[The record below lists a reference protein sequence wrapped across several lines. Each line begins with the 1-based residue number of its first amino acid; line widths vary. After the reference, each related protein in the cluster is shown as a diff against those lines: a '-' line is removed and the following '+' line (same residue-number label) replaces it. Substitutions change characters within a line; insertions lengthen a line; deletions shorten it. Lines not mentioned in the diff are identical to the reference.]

1 MSNIIQPSRRE
12 PSLLLAHGAMLA
24 VSVFYALN
32 YYIMKGVLEFV
43 APFALLGIRIGSGL
57 LFFGLI
63 SWGKIRF
70 DRKDWLRLVACA
82 TFGVATNQLFFIWG
96 MSKTNPVNAGVIMT
110 LTPVLVLLIA
120 WFMKEEKMTLF
131 RITGMLIAFGGA
143 LLLSL
148 KGRDLSIGGEGLLG
162 DLFIFTNAT
171 SYALYLVLVKPL
183 VAKYKPMP
191 LFAALFGIGSLI
203 ALPIATPHIL
213 ATDFQAL
220 SISVIAGL
228 VYIVIFVTILAYTF
242 NAWALR
248 RVPSSQVGV
257 YIYLQPMLVALLS
270 PWLLDGTLTLWQW
283 VWIGMVLAGVMLV
296 NRNGKKN

>member
-1 MSNIIQPSRRE
+1 
-12 PSLLLAHGAMLA
+12 ML
-24 VSVFYALN
+24 SVAIFYALN
-32 YYIMKGVLEFV
+32 YYIMKGVLESV

-57 LFFGLI
+57 LFFVVI
-63 SWGKIRF
+63 AWRKMRF
-70 DRKDWLRLVACA
+70 ERKDWLRLVACGM
-82 TFGVATNQLFFIWG
+82 FGVAINQLFFIWG
-96 MSKTNPVNAGVIMT
+96 MSKTNPVNTGVIMT

-120 WFMKEEKMTLF
+120 WFMKEEKMTIS
-131 RITGMLIAFGGA
+131 RILGMLIAFAGA

-148 KGRDLSIGGEGLLG
+148 KGRDLSIGGDGLLG

-183 VAKYKPMP
+183 VAKYKPIP
-191 LFAALFGIGSLI
+191 LFAALFGIGGLI
-203 ALPIATPHIL
+203 ALPIATPHVM

-220 SISVIAGL
+220 ETSTIVGL
-228 VYIVIFVTILAYTF
+228 AYIVIFVTILAYTL

-270 PWLLDGTLTLWQW
+270 PWLLEGSLTLWQW
-283 VWIGMVLAGVMLV
+283 LWIGMVLAGVMLV
-296 NRNGKKN
+296 NRNGR